1 LPPRVADRKWEVVKS
16 ASVEE
21 FGKIELKVLKLVV
34 SYCYYFSK
42 CLPRPSAEYQAIKT
56 QEDYYYM
63 ARQLST
69 EGKLRVGSAKLSSII
84 QDSKMAEIIRSMEE

>member
-1 LPPRVADRKWEVVKS
+1 MPPRVADRKWEVVKS

-42 CLPRPSAEYQAIKT
+42 GLPIPSAEYQAIKT